1 MSSGSHF
8 TAASPLIPMDSSY
21 AAAATADSALPPSPL
36 TPGGVIP
43 ACHIATGMLSIVLQI
58 VLIFTG
64 CLALFI
70 KWRRE
75 DEGPE
80 APRRTVRV
88 WLMDC
93 SKQLCEGA
101 VGHFLNLGLAYAL
114 SRAQTNSDGCA
125 WCVCESTAMAVR
137 PGRMRAPPPYHT
149 PARVSL
155 SLSLSRR
162 LTPPP
167 SHCTSPH
174 LTGIR
179 SITSSI

>member
-149 PARVSL
+149 LARVSL
-155 SLSLSRR
+155 SLPPRR